1 MLKLADT
8 VLILIS
14 PSPSNVNIF
23 IKSNWVNI
31 PTVPICS
38 DGPEAAAAAPSR
50 GRPRGRLH
58 PKVHMLRESLLL
70 FGVHFCKKCKV
81 GKILPLIC
89 VFRLLQCIL
98 SISPA
103 SVHQFYANILVFVL
117 YINTFLYTNDQ
128 FALDKILFFN
138 GSTNLIGKKNAGTK
152 RSPIRL
158 HFSMGIHILRQQ
170 SQFE

>member
-103 SVHQFYANILVFVL
+103 SVHQFYANILVFVN
-117 YINTFLYTNDQ
+117 INPFLYTNDQ
-128 FALDKILFFN
+128 FALTNIFVLYFN
-138 GSTNLIGKKNAGTK
+138 IS
-152 RSPIRL
+152 
-158 HFSMGIHILRQQ
+158 
-170 SQFE
+170 EY